1 MVTCQIYYI
10 KKKKTVQKYNTK
22 NKYYIEF
29 ADFRMFIAIQV
40 CSTIKRPYQNYEPYA
55 ALKLRKLIS
64 KFR

>member
-10 KKKKTVQKYNTK
+10 KKKTVQKYNTK
-22 NKYYIEF
+22 NKYYIEL
-29 ADFRMFIAIQV
+29 ADFGMLIAIQV